1 MQHFIVASILSSH
14 LDMGSG
20 LFFWLAT
27 ASYSHSV
34 FNRQPIREDIIS
46 IIHDMY
52 KKDGLSVDEASRIV
66 DAFPN

>member
-1 MQHFIVASILSSH
+1 
-14 LDMGSG
+14 
-20 LFFWLAT
+20 LFFLLAT

-52 KKDGLSVDEASRIV
+52 TKDGLSVDEASRIV